1 MLDKDLAS
9 VQEARILVR
18 SAKEAQAVLAEKGQA
33 FIDNLTE
40 ALATAASAQAE
51 QLARLAVEETGFG
64 RWQDKTVKNMLASDK
79 LLQHIRPMKTI
90 GIIGEDK
97 QKKIVEIATPVGV
110 IAALIPSTNPT
121 STAIYKAI
129 IAIKAGNA
137 IVLSPH
143 PSARNCISEVVE
155 VLRGVLKQQGLPAE
169 LIGVMHDVAVE
180 GTRELM
186 RQADLILATGGPDM
200 VKAAYSSGTPALGV
214 GAGNVPV
221 FIERSADIDAA
232 VGKIMES
239 KLFDNGTV
247 CASEQAIISEKVIA
261 DRVRQTLH
269 SAGGYFLEGER
280 LAKIKGLMERPG
292 GGMNPRIVG
301 KSAADLAKMAGI
313 DVPTG
318 TRLLIC
324 EEHGV
329 GAEYPFSKEKLT
341 ALIAFYT
348 VDDWHEACLLCSRL
362 LKLGGIGH
370 TLAIHSEDEEV
381 VREFALKKPVS
392 RILVNT
398 PATQG
403 AVGLTTKLAPA
414 MTLGCGSVG
423 GSSTSDNVGPLHLF
437 NIRRVAYGVSEKAAA
452 PQPQPAI
459 DISAVAD
466 LIVERLRKMEINI
479 NP

>member
-9 VQEARILVR
+9 IQEARSLVR
-18 SAKEAQAVLAEKGQA
+18 TAREAQTVLAEKGQE
-33 FIDNLTE
+33 FIDSLTE
-40 ALATAASAQAE
+40 ALATVAASQAE
-51 QLARLAVEETGFG
+51 QLAKLAVEETGFG
-64 RWQDKTVKNMLASDK
+64 RWQDKMAKNLLASEK
-79 LLQHIRPMKTI
+79 LIRHIRPMKTI

-97 QKKIVEIATPVGV
+97 DKKLIEIATPVGV

-137 IVLSPH
+137 IVFSPH
-143 PSARNCISEVVE
+143 PSARKCIAQTVDD
-155 VLRGVLKQQGLPAE
+155 LRGVLRQQGLPPE
-169 LIGVMHDVAVE
+169 LICVMNEVAVE

-200 VKAAYSSGTPALGV
+200 VKAAYSSGTPAVGV

-221 FIERSADIDAA
+221 FIERSADIDKA
-232 VGKIMES
+232 VANIMAS
-239 KLFDNGTV
+239 KLFDHGTV
-247 CASEQAIISEKVIA
+247 CASEQAIITEEVSAE
-261 DRVRQTLH
+261 RVKKALQT
-269 SAGGYFLEGER
+269 AGGYFLEGEK
-280 LAKIKGLMERPG
+280 LAKIKAFMERPG

-301 KSAADLAKMAGI
+301 KTAADLASMAGI
-313 DVPTG
+313 EIPPG

-324 EEHGV
+324 EEQGV
-329 GAEYPFSKEKLT
+329 GVEYPFSKEKLT
-341 ALIAFYT
+341 ALIAFYS
-348 VDDWHEACLLCSRL
+348 VEDWQEACQLCFRL
-362 LKLGGIGH
+362 LELGGIGH
-370 TLAIHSEDEEV
+370 TLVIHSENGQII
-381 VREFALKKPVS
+381 REFALKKPVS

-403 AVGLTTKLAPA
+403 AVGLTTNLAPA

-437 NIRRVAYGVSEKAAA
+437 NIRRVAYGIVEAAA
-452 PQPQPAI
+452 SRPQIQSEI

-466 LIVERLRKMEINI
+466 LIVERLRKMEINV
-479 NP
+479 